1 MSHFFFPEGVGGL
14 YFAQFS
20 DQLVASQLKTFDRVE
35 ADGQLGIT
43 ILFEVAQDLP
53 NSCLA
58 TSLTI

>member
-14 YFAQFS
+14 YFVQFS
-20 DQLVASQLKTFDRVE
+20 NQLVDPQLKTFDRVA

-43 ILFEVAQDLP
+43 LLFEVAQDLP
-53 NSCLA
+53 NSRLA